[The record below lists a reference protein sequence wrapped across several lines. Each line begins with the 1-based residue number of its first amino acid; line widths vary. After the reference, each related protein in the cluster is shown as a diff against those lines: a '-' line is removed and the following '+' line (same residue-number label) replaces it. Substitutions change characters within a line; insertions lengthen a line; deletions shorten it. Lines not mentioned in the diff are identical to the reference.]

1 MNYKSID
8 IKSCYETGIDDVI
21 EDFYDPVL
29 SLSVSYDRIAGFF
42 TSSTLATSARGMAAF
57 INNGGVMRLI
67 CSPVLSKEDA
77 EELERSADP
86 TSIIDI
92 SLENIE
98 DEFISNHVK
107 AMGWL
112 LQNNRLDIRLAVL
125 TDSNGGIQTSDDV
138 LRNGL
143 FHQKVGI
150 LTDMEGNEISFS
162 GSINETAS
170 AWTRNDE
177 EFKVFRSW
185 EETDYFQK
193 DRRRF
198 QEMWNGA
205 RKNLKIYSVPEA
217 VKDKIIS
224 YSKDFNTE
232 SISVKKYREQKSKS
246 FFFKKSRISLFTYQR
261 EALDMWKS
269 NDCRLLFEMAT
280 GSGKTRTAV
289 AGMDWLFSVKNKL
302 VAIVACPQ
310 GTLARQWMSNEVQP
324 LGVHVDEEI
333 VADSTNPSWER
344 HFRSMIFDCALG
356 IKRHCI
362 VYTTHAT
369 FSSERFRNVVTEDGE
384 GCEFLLIA
392 DEAHWL
398 GAPKL
403 QQGLLEQYKYRIG
416 LSATPS
422 RWFDDDGTILLQ
434 KYFGGKSFEFS
445 IKNALTEI
453 NPLTGKHFLVN
464 YYYYISK
471 VSLSDEESS
480 RYKRLCNRLVKL
492 SYIKNKDE
500 ATKASYNRLLEQR
513 ADVIRN
519 ANNKYDILRKT
530 IKKLQLSAQLEGV
543 IIFVSPQQ
551 IDEVCLIL
559 KEMGVVSHRLTEKQ
573 GTKPDSSYGG
583 ISEREHIIKCFRS
596 GIYQVLVAIKC
607 LDEGIDIPDARIG
620 ILMASSTNPREYV
633 QRIGRVIRQSPDKK
647 YAELYDI
654 CVDTISDLDEFQREL
669 ERKLRQKEQTRLYEI
684 ANNAIN
690 NTEAL
695 KAILSLNH

>member
-125 TDSNGGIQTSDDV
+125 TDSNGGIQTSDDL

-246 FFFKKSRISLFTYQR
+246 FSFKKSRISLFSYQR

-269 NDCRLLFEMAT
+269 NDCRLLIP
-280 GSGKTRTAV
+280 KT
-289 AGMDWLFSVKNKL
+289 
-302 VAIVACPQ
+302 
-310 GTLARQWMSNEVQP
+310 
-324 LGVHVDEEI
+324 
-333 VADSTNPSWER
+333 
-344 HFRSMIFDCALG
+344 
-356 IKRHCI
+356 
-362 VYTTHAT
+362 
-369 FSSERFRNVVTEDGE
+369 
-384 GCEFLLIA
+384 
-392 DEAHWL
+392 
-398 GAPKL
+398 
-403 QQGLLEQYKYRIG
+403 
-416 LSATPS
+416 
-422 RWFDDDGTILLQ
+422 
-434 KYFGGKSFEFS
+434 
-445 IKNALTEI
+445 
-453 NPLTGKHFLVN
+453 
-464 YYYYISK
+464 
-471 VSLSDEESS
+471 
-480 RYKRLCNRLVKL
+480 
-492 SYIKNKDE
+492 
-500 ATKASYNRLLEQR
+500 
-513 ADVIRN
+513 
-519 ANNKYDILRKT
+519 
-530 IKKLQLSAQLEGV
+530 
-543 IIFVSPQQ
+543 
-551 IDEVCLIL
+551 
-559 KEMGVVSHRLTEKQ
+559 
-573 GTKPDSSYGG
+573 
-583 ISEREHIIKCFRS
+583 
-596 GIYQVLVAIKC
+596 
-607 LDEGIDIPDARIG
+607 
-620 ILMASSTNPREYV
+620 
-633 QRIGRVIRQSPDKK
+633 
-647 YAELYDI
+647 
-654 CVDTISDLDEFQREL
+654 
-669 ERKLRQKEQTRLYEI
+669 
-684 ANNAIN
+684 
-690 NTEAL
+690 
-695 KAILSLNH
+695 